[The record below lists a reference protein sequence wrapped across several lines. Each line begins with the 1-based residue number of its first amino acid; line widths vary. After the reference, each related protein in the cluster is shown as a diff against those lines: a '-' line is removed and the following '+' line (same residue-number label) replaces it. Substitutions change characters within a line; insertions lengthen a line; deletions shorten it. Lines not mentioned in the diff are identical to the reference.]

1 MVTILH
7 KMFLSKSKLKTLEE
21 KQKIRNLI
29 SDVPVYR
36 KIYVQKNGT
45 VVINH
50 LYAVS
55 GNYNIHADR
64 IYDWSIYDWSC
75 PHEKRV
81 SYRLLVSEQKRA
93 YIATNSHID
102 KVAESIYSEMQ
113 RIHNKEKQRAR

>member
-1 MVTILH
+1 MVTILQ

-21 KQKIRNLI
+21 KQKIMNLI

-64 IYDWSIYDWSC
+64 IYDWSC

-113 RIHNKEKQRAR
+113 RIHNKAKQHAR